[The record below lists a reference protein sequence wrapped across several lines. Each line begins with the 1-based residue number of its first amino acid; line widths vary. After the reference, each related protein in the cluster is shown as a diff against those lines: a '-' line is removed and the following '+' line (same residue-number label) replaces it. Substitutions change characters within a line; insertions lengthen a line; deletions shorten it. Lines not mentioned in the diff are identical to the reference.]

1 MNGAAKIPRETR
13 NLNILDFFPLYCIPE
28 RPSLPDVINVL
39 RSVRSKV
46 PSSTRQPTK
55 QRI

>member
-1 MNGAAKIPRETR
+1 MNGAATIPREAR
-13 NLNILDFFPLYCIPE
+13 DLNILDFFILYYMPE
-28 RPSLPDVINVL
+28 RPSLPNVINVL
-39 RSVRSKV
+39 RSVKSKV